1 MYSPLARRAMTTETR
16 GQNNAM
22 IFYLG
27 GQCFPVQK
35 AALLPEEFS
44 DPAKVTLLPLACPR
58 ADG

>member
-1 MYSPLARRAMTTETR
+1 MTTETR